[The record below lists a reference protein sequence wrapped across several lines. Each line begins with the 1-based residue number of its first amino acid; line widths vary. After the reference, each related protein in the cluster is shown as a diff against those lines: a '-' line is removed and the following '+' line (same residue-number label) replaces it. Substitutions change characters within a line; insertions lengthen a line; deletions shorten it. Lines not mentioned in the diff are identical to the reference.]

1 MNKLVRH
8 SLTYFATAGLL
19 MLLIGGI
26 LLILLIDSYN
36 ASRVFNIPHAVIT
49 VVLLALGQT
58 LLITGVTTYVASRR
72 GYTPPQIPQLPSA
85 ESVALIPAYNEEKNV
100 GSVVR
105 EAKKYVDLVIVVDDG
120 SRDKTAEEAAKA
132 GAVVIRHPTNMGY
145 GAAVKTLLYA
155 FLSSGAKYAV
165 QLDADGQHDP
175 SDIPKFL
182 QALREGA
189 DMVIGSRFAK
199 SKVPLYRKLGIYVI
213 RFILRL
219 LGVKVADPE
228 NGYRAYTRKAAE
240 ILFPQ
245 LDEIWM
251 GISSQAVYLAAKNK
265 LKIGEVPTKV
275 TYGPDTSSE
284 MPIAHGIS
292 IIWTIIWTWLTY
304 HPIRSII
311 IALVLFSMSI
321 FLYGYVVFLFNL
333 TRYIRLTYTMLAI
346 LLVMISTVLLSI
358 GVTSTLLKKR

>member
-1 MNKLVRH
+1 
-8 SLTYFATAGLL
+8 
-19 MLLIGGI
+19 MLLVD
-26 LLILLIDSYN
+26 LYN
-36 ASRVFNIPHAVIT
+36 VNKVFNIPHAVAA
-49 VVLLALGQT
+49 VGLLALGET
-58 LLITGVTTYVASRR
+58 LLITGVTTYIASRR
-72 GYTPPQIPQLPSA
+72 SYVPPQIPPLPRA

-100 GSVVR
+100 GAVVR
-105 EAKKYVDLVIVVDDG
+105 EAKKYVDIVIVVDDA

-132 GAVVIRHPTNMGY
+132 GAIVIRHQTNMGY

-189 DMVIGSRFAK
+189 DIVIGNRFAK
-199 SKVPLYRKLGIYVI
+199 SRVPLYRKIGIYI
-213 RFILRL
+213 IKFILRL
-219 LGVKVADPE
+219 LGVKITDPE

-251 GISSQAVYLAAKNK
+251 GISSQAVYLAAKSK

-275 TYGPDTSSE
+275 TYDADKHSE
-284 MPIAHGIS
+284 TPIAHGIS
-292 IIWTIIWTWLTY
+292 IIWTIIWTWLT
-304 HPIRSII
+304 HNPTRTII
-311 IALVLFSMSI
+311 IALIIFSISI
-321 FLYGYVVFLFNL
+321 LLYSNVIFLFNL
-333 TRYIRLTYTMLAI
+333 TRYIRLAYTVIAI
-346 LLVMISTVLLSI
+346 LLVIISTILLSI
-358 GVTSTLLKKR
+358 GITFTLLKRQ